1 MSEIRKRNHTAT
13 IPYNNQLIP
22 FVDLRNFL
30 NLEGNYNENSKLVI
44 VHSGMQSVAIIA
56 DLILGEHQAV
66 LKPLN
71 KTFDSE
77 TIISSVSQLGNGKI
91 AFLINTGILI
101 KNIAS

>member
-1 MSEIRKRNHTAT
+1 
-13 IPYNNQLIP
+13 
-22 FVDLRNFL
+22 
-30 NLEGNYNENSKLVI
+30 
-44 VHSGMQSVAIIA
+44 
-56 DLILGEHQAV
+56 
-66 LKPLN
+66 LN